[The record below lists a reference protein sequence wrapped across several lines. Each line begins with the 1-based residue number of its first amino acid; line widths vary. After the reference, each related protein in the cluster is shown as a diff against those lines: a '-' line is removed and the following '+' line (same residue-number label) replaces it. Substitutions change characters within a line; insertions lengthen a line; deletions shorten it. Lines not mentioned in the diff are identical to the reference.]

1 MHLLIREKKKNINNI
16 KQNLTIKEGLIKHMN
31 GFQRMVKRDKIAKR

>member
-16 KQNLTIKEGLIKHMN
+16 KQNLTIKEGLIKQMN
-31 GFQRMVKRDKIAKR
+31 DFQRMVKRDKIAKH